1 MTLIVGIKC
10 SDGIVVGA
18 DGAATFGTMGQDT
31 IRQSVH
37 KLSIISHKV
46 IMGVS
51 GPVGLSQRFNWRIE
65 ELYAS
70 NKLSGKKCPEAMNIM
85 RAELWKDIEG
95 EMKAAAVAQQTIG
108 RAALSSALSSSLVAL
123 PLDKKFALIQF
134 DQQGAPEEATESLPF
149 VSIGSGQPIADPFL
163 AFIRKIFW
171 PEGLPSLEQGIFS
184 TLWTLNHAIETNPGG
199 VSEPI
204 QIMVLEKE
212 GKDFKARELEKTDLA
227 EHEEAIEAAEN
238 VLRDFRNLSLGP
250 PSPPASPPSPPA
262 EGADE
267 PQTH

>member
-10 SDGIVVGA
+10 LDGIVVGA
-18 DGAATFGTMGQDT
+18 DGAATLGAMGQGT

-37 KLSIISHKV
+37 KLNIISHKIIV
-46 IMGVS
+46 GVS

-65 ELYAS
+65 ELYTS
-70 NKLSGKKCPEAMNIM
+70 NKLSGKKCPDAMGII
-85 RAELWKDIEG
+85 RTELWKDIQG
-95 EMKAAAVAQQTIG
+95 EMQVAAVAQQTIG
-108 RAALSSALSSSLVAL
+108 RAALSSALSSSLVAM
-123 PLDKKFALIQF
+123 PLDHKFALIQF
-134 DQQGAPEEATESLPF
+134 DQQGAPEEATENIPF
-149 VSIGSGQPIADPFL
+149 VAIGSGQPIADPFL
-163 AFIRKIFW
+163 AFVRKIFW

-199 VSEPI
+199 VSAPT

-262 EGADE
+262 ED
-267 PQTH
+267 PDQTPTH